1 MAQPT
6 INYAP
11 ETCAWC
17 DGKGRFGESGL
28 KCPACSGMGSL
39 LVAQPS
45 RPCGWCE
52 GKGRMGEY
60 GDRCPTCGGAGW
72 VHVMRVE
79 RLAGRARATEPINRG
94 FLFSTS
100 TAVA

>member
-17 DGKGRFGESGL
+17 EGKGRFGETGL
-28 KCPACSGMGSL
+28 KCPGCNGMGSL

-52 GKGRMGEY
+52 GKGRIGEY
-60 GDRCPTCGGAGW
+60 GDRCPTCGGSGW
-72 VHVMRVE
+72 VHVMR
-79 RLAGRARATEPINRG
+79 G
-94 FLFSTS
+94 
-100 TAVA
+100 

>member
-17 DGKGRFGESGL
+17 KGSGRFGEGNF
-28 KCPACSGMGSL
+28 KCPTCDGKGSL

-45 RPCGWCE
+45 RKCAWCQ
-52 GKGRMGEY
+52 GTGRVGEY
-60 GDRCPTCGGAGW
+60 QDRCPTCNGSGW
-72 VHVMRVE
+72 VHIMK
-79 RLAGRARATEPINRG
+79 A
-94 FLFSTS
+94 
-100 TAVA
+100 